1 MFCALDFAILRY
13 EVSTAQIG
21 QTIYLKFQSY
31 NIFGGGVQD
40 LSTCVAYTHTIQG
53 LGAVGP
59 VAASLAMGL
68 PMDFGLVDQPIA
80 ETDDYGN
87 LASPV
92 TIVIDLGGLSA

>member
-1 MFCALDFAILRY
+1 
-13 EVSTAQIG
+13 
-21 QTIYLKFQSY
+21 
-31 NIFGGGVQD
+31 
-40 LSTCVAYTHTIQG
+40 
-53 LGAVGP
+53 
-59 VAASLAMGL
+59 MGL